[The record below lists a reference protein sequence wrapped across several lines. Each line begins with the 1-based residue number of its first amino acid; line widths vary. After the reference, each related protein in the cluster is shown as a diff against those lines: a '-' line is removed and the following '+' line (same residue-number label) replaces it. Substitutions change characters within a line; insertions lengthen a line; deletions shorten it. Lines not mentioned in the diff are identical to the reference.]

1 MTNEIKVE
9 RILTNKYKHKGKPLR
24 EMSTIRMLEDLIYNY
39 QVISWEYI
47 KSEEEVRQR
56 KKKK

>member
-1 MTNEIKVE
+1 MK
-9 RILTNKYKHKGKPLR
+9 
-24 EMSTIRMLEDLIYNY
+24 TIRMLEDLIYNY